1 MVWRCRAVV
10 HITAAHFLSN
20 RGGRGGAVAGLDGA
34 AARVTDCKFHRNSAD
49 RFGGGVFV
57 AEDAQAT
64 RIVRAPP
71 PLRQALL
78 PVRLL
83 VLALLLVVLLLVVV
97 VLLLLVVVVVLL
109 LVKLQPLLL

>member
-1 MVWRCRAVV
+1 MV

-20 RGGRGGAVAGLDGA
+20 RGGRGGAVAVLDGA

-64 RIVRAPP
+64 RIVRSPA
-71 PLRQALL
+71 RISVALL
-78 PVRLL
+78 
-83 VLALLLVVLLLVVV
+83 ASCVVLLLVVA
-97 VLLLLVVVVVLL
+97 LLLLVNL
-109 LVKLQPLLL
+109 KPLLL